1 MYFLSETNEAF
12 MIISFLLAIVAT
24 VLAFVFIVPE
34 KRRETLNAFGRFLHD
49 TFNFKYLIVE
59 KILQALYIFATA
71 YTILGG
77 FFMLFQTT
85 PAYSDFYGTSYGS
98 SWLGGYGIL
107 VMIVGPIIIRLVYE
121 LLMLIIIL
129 VKNVISINSK
139 LKNQNGDMQK
149 DFFSAPDISEMKA
162 DIQQRVNARRE
173 AAQQRPAAP
182 VTPAAPVAPVQTPE
196 APAQTEAAPKFC
208 SDCGN
213 RLGDDGSCPNCNK

>member
-1 MYFLSETNEAF
+1 MYFLSETNGAF

-85 PAYSDFYGTSYGS
+85 PDYGFGYGG

-107 VMIVGPIIIRLVYE
+107 VMIAGPIIIRLIYE
-121 LLMLIIIL
+121 LLMLGIIL

-139 LKNQNGDMQK
+139 LKNQNGDVQK
-149 DFFSAPDISEMKA
+149 DVFSAPDISAMKA

-173 AAQQRPAAP
+173 AAQQSAA
-182 VTPAAPVAPVQTPE
+182 PAAPVAPAQTPV
-196 APAQTEAAPKFC
+196 APAQTEATPKFC
-208 SDCGN
+208 SDCGSK
-213 RLGDDGSCPNCNK
+213 LGDDGSCPNCHK

>member
-1 MYFLSETNEAF
+1 
-12 MIISFLLAIVAT
+12 
-24 VLAFVFIVPE
+24 
-34 KRRETLNAFGRFLHD
+34 
-49 TFNFKYLIVE
+49 
-59 KILQALYIFATA
+59 
-71 YTILGG
+71 
-77 FFMLFQTT
+77 MLFQTT

-139 LKNQNGDMQK
+139 LKNQNGTMQK

-173 AAQQRPAAP
+173 AAQQQPAAP

>member
-1 MYFLSETNEAF
+1 MGVFTMYFLSETNEAF

-85 PAYSDFYGTSYGS
+85 PSYFGYGG

>member
-1 MYFLSETNEAF
+1 MYFLSETNGAF

-139 LKNQNGDMQK
+139 LKNQNGTMQK

-173 AAQQRPAAP
+173 AAQQQ
-182 VTPAAPVAPVQTPE
+182 PAAPVAPVQTPE

>member
-1 MYFLSETNEAF
+1 

-34 KRRETLNAFGRFLHD
+34 KKRETLNAFGRFLHD

-129 VKNVISINSK
+129 VKNFISINSK

-173 AAQQRPAAP
+173 AAQQQPAAP

-196 APAQTEAAPKFC
+196 APAQTEAVPKFC

>member
-1 MYFLSETNEAF
+1 MYFLSETNGAF

-139 LKNQNGDMQK
+139 LKNQNGTMQK

-173 AAQQRPAAP
+173 AAQQQPAAP

-213 RLGDDGSCPNCNK
+213 KLGDDGSCPNCNK

>member
-85 PAYSDFYGTSYGS
+85 PSYFGYGG

>member
-1 MYFLSETNEAF
+1 MYFLSETNGAF

-139 LKNQNGDMQK
+139 LKNQNGTMQK

-173 AAQQRPAAP
+173 AAQQQPAAP

-196 APAQTEAAPKFC
+196 VPAQTEAAPKFC

>member
-139 LKNQNGDMQK
+139 LKNQNGTMQK

>member
-1 MYFLSETNEAF
+1 MYFLSETNGAF

-34 KRRETLNAFGRFLHD
+34 KKRETLNAFGRFLHD

-139 LKNQNGDMQK
+139 LKNQNGTMQK

-173 AAQQRPAAP
+173 AAQQQPAAP

>member
-1 MYFLSETNEAF
+1 MYFLSETNGAF

-139 LKNQNGDMQK
+139 LKNQNGTMQK

-173 AAQQRPAAP
+173 AAQQQPAAP

>member
-1 MYFLSETNEAF
+1 MYFLSETNGAF

-139 LKNQNGDMQK
+139 LKNQNGTMQK
-149 DFFSAPDISEMKA
+149 DFFSVPDISEMKA

-173 AAQQRPAAP
+173 AAQQQPAAP

>member
-24 VLAFVFIVPE
+24 VLAFVLIVPE